1 MIAICMALVYSASFV
16 VAWSIEETLSNNLS
30 IARNL
35 KKWKSKKNKSTKQ
48 TNNWYIS
55 GKGKSKTKSKGR
67 KHRGDWRP
75 SGKGK
80 GKGSRNDGHHH
91 HHIVWVDCGPDDD
104 WYPGGPDDWQPN
116 GPSKGSY
123 SRLLKKGKR
132 KSSKSYKK
140 NKSHRKGK
148 GWYDLDWYPSGPSK
162 SKGKKKGKGKH
173 HDWYPRGP
181 SKGKGK
187 GKGSDDNRHGHHDW
201 YPRGPS
207 KGKGKGKGS
216 DDNRHG
222 HHDWYPSGPS
232 KGKGKG
238 KGSHHRHVSHRCK
251 PTETPTYSP
260 WTNSPTHSP
269 LISSPTLIHSPTD
282 MPHVYFGDDGSISC
296 FPEDESYHSGYKYD
310 GPVDKKVVHFQYSLE
325 TTPNSDEEEM
335 AKKVEME
342 IAKLLFS
349 ENILDC
355 AKVHGAKRRVQ
366 DANANINDAVRKL
379 DVIGIDPEPWDTV
392 TVKDNHCDVNCCN
405 ENCHY
410 VESGMTVITDASGTS
425 YSDEQICNIVDLIK
439 DYTSNYQPG
448 DIEGVES
455 VALNEDAIGA
465 EGVYCGDIQPEQTI
479 PISRIEGTESVDQG
493 GLNALWSCVF
503 VGTFLAFVGLFI
515 SRRRRE
521 AQLREMQNRRI
532 DGLEDD
538 LNMDD
543 LNLDDSG
550 VEPPKG
556 GLTAVDVHVCHS
568 QSCTSC
574 QDNSNHIQFIPT
586 NSPSWLNEKD
596 ATPTI
601 DEDLPFE
608 EDSPFLK
615 NHSFE
620 ETEWNNTNRN
630 VQQNEI

>member
-1 MIAICMALVYSASFV
+1 MHISSMIAICMALVYSASFV
-16 VAWSIEETLSNNLS
+16 VAGSIEETLSNNLS

-55 GKGKSKTKSKGR
+55 GKGKS
-67 KHRGDWRP
+67 RGDWRP

-148 GWYDLDWYPSGPSK
+148 GWYDL
-162 SKGKKKGKGKH
+162 
-173 HDWYPRGP
+173 
-181 SKGKGK
+181 
-187 GKGSDDNRHGHHDW
+187 
-201 YPRGPS
+201 
-207 KGKGKGKGS
+207 
-216 DDNRHG
+216 
-222 HHDWYPSGPS
+222 DWYPSGPS

-521 AQLREMQNRRI
+521 AQLREMQNRCI